1 MSTADDARP
10 AARLTLLAG
19 PAGAGKGG
27 VVELIRARS
36 SVLWVSVPV
45 TTRPR
50 RPHEVDGVGHHF
62 VDRAEFEALVA
73 TDGLLEW
80 DRYADHLYGTPVEPV
95 RRRLRSG
102 QPVLVALDLT
112 GARRVRAAMPGSRLV
127 CLVPPGAVPPTPE
140 PPGESDIDL
149 VVVNDFAER
158 AAEELVGLLG
168 SSFLTPAQPRTS
180 G

>member
-19 PAGAGKGG
+19 PAGAGKEG

-36 SVLWVSVPV
+36 SVPWVSVPM
-45 TTRPR
+45 TTRPV
-50 RPHEVDGVGHHF
+50 RPLEVDGADHRF
-62 VDRAEFEALVA
+62 VTRGEFEALVA
-73 TDGLLEW
+73 ADGMLEW
-80 DRYADHLYGTPVEPV
+80 DRYADHLYGTPREPV
-95 RRRLRSG
+95 WRRLLAG
-102 QPVLVALDLT
+102 QPVLICLDLP
-112 GARRVRAAMPGSRLV
+112 GARRVRAALPGSRLV
-127 CLVPPGAVPPTPE
+127 CLVPPGTAPA
-140 PPGESDIDL
+140 PGRAPVESEIDR